1 MKGLKIFQ
9 ASNDR
14 LCVVGTKP
22 LLIQEVGHH
31 AHEGVRLDLPTF
43 FQLIQVQ
50 SELET
55 LGNCLDVSGQAGQ
68 ALQLQVCLNAA
79 MLPP

>member
-22 LLIQEVGHH
+22 LLIQEVGYH

-43 FQLIQVQ
+43 FQLIQV
-50 SELET
+50 
-55 LGNCLDVSGQAGQ
+55 
-68 ALQLQVCLNAA
+68 
-79 MLPP
+79 